1 MYPRF
6 AFALLFSV
14 CAFGLGIAI
23 PAFPEQKCGAN
34 AVFLT
39 CGSACVPDCANPEPP
54 KFCTLQCVMDCFC
67 QEGFLKNAKGECV
80 RPQECEARTQET
92 PMDFEI
98 PQCPN
103 NEEFQACGSAC
114 APTCANPHPSPVCTK
129 NCVIGCFC
137 KPGYLR
143 TKLGLCVPANQCEAP
158 QTAAFFAYPPEV
170 SQCKENEFFM
180 PCGSAC
186 APTCANPH
194 PGPMC
199 TMQCVVGCFCKPG
212 YLKNEHGVCVPSESC
227 GVPAAEAMPMPPQ
240 MCGENEE
247 FRQCKGCDGTCDNP
261 NPICPRICIQGCACK
276 EGHFRNGPNGKCVL
290 AQQCP
295 PMPAVAVMP
304 LPPHV
309 CGENEEFRQCKG
321 CDGTCANPNPLCPR
335 ICIPGCACKQ
345 GHLRSGPNGKCIMAQ
360 QCPQVDPVPAT
371 SFMMLPPVPQCG
383 ANEEFHSCGTA
394 CPATCA
400 NPHPSPVCTK
410 NCVIGCFCKPG
421 YLKNAQGVC
430 VPAANCEAPQPMMA
444 SAVQPAG
451 QCSSDREIFSECGEQ
466 LDCLAS
472 CNTPLPFLIHG
483 EPQLPKKCL
492 ERKCTPGC
500 VCQKPY
506 VRHADGRCVEVNEC
520 QHDSPFTTP
529 SH

>member
-14 CAFGLGIAI
+14 CAFGLGLAI

-34 AVFLT
+34 AVFKT
-39 CGSACVPDCANPEPP
+39 CGSACVPDCAHPEEP
-54 KFCTLQCVMDCFC
+54 KICTLQCVIGCFC
-67 QEGFLKNAKGECV
+67 QEGFLKNAMGECV
-80 RPQECEARTQET
+80 RPQNCEAQPQET
-92 PMDFEI
+92 AMDFET

-103 NEEFQACGSAC
+103 NEEFLACGSAC
-114 APTCANPHPSPVCTK
+114 APTCANPHPSPICTK

-137 KPGYLR
+137 KSGHLR
-143 TKLGLCVPANQCEAP
+143 NKRGLCVPAAQCNADASP
-158 QTAAFFAYPPEV
+158 MFFAYPPEV
-170 SQCKENEFFM
+170 TQCKENEVFL

-194 PGPMC
+194 PSQMC
-199 TMQCVVGCFCKPG
+199 TLQCVVGCFCKPG
-212 YLKNEHGVCVPSESC
+212 YLKNEHGMCVPSVSC

-240 MCGENEE
+240 MCGDNEE

-261 NPICPRICIQGCACK
+261 TPMCPRICIQGCACK
-276 EGHFRNGPNGKCVL
+276 S
-290 AQQCP
+290 
-295 PMPAVAVMP
+295 
-304 LPPHV
+304 
-309 CGENEEFRQCKG
+309 
-321 CDGTCANPNPLCPR
+321 
-335 ICIPGCACKQ
+335 
-345 GHLRSGPNGKCIMAQ
+345 GHLRTGPNGKCIMPQ
-360 QCPQVDPVPAT
+360 QCPKVDPVHT
-371 SFMMLPPVPQCG
+371 SFMMLPPTPKCG
-383 ANEEFHSCGTA
+383 ENEVFHSCGTA

-410 NCVIGCFCKPG
+410 QCVIGCFCKEG
-421 YLKNAQGVC
+421 FLKNANGAC
-430 VPAANCEAPQPMMA
+430 VPAANCEAPQAINIPLYASPMHE
-444 SAVQPAG
+444 G
-451 QCSSDREIFSECGEQ
+451 QCASDREVFSPCGEQ

-483 EPQLPKKCL
+483 EPQMPRKCL

-506 VRHADGRCVEVNEC
+506 LRHTDGRCVEVQEC
-520 QHDSPFTTP
+520 QHVSPFTTP